1 MTHFEQKLNTLS
13 YCKTRR
19 SALALGMTSL
29 TGCGRGRKFSN
40 VDKQSTDQLSRS
52 KAIRPQENAVIELVK
67 YGRNCVFDQTCQ
79 SGDSSELRARARHD
93 VPGLGSVNAG
103 ATRPLNMWSQRHF
116 NWFWDSHRASPQWGQ
131 EHQGCE
137 GFPLTGSS
145 IAGSRSRWRYGST
158 ARPKVTEHFPRFHPG
173 PNGRSNNGTPNKE
186 QEHK

>member
-1 MTHFEQKLNTLS
+1 MTHFERKLNTLS

-67 YGRNCVFDQTCQ
+67 YGRNFVFDQRCQ
-79 SGDSSELRARARHD
+79 SGDSCDMRARARND
-93 VPGLGSVNAG
+93 APGLRAVNVG
-103 ATRPLNMWSQRHF
+103 ASRPPNLWSQRSF
-116 NWFWDSHRASPQWGQ
+116 NWLWDSHGASPQWGQ

-137 GFPLTGSS
+137 AFPLTGSS
-145 IAGSRSRWRYGST
+145 IAVSRGRRWPCGLKGQT
-158 ARPKVTEHFPRFHPG
+158 
-173 PNGRSNNGTPNKE
+173 
-186 QEHK
+186 